1 MKQLI
6 VALIK
11 FQKQVKTIP
20 KNKRNPFYDSMY
32 ADLAQVIDVCQPS
45 LNDNGLAI
53 TQSFVSNEFGNL
65 LVTRLMHES
74 GEILESQIVLPQISD
89 AQKLTGAITYLR
101 RTTFLSIC
109 GLCADDDLDGN
120 DIVQVPHV
128 KPSHVN
134 NNTQQRTMGANN
146 ALASDA
152 QKNAMRKMGIQ
163 FDENVTKSEAS
174 RLIEAK
180 NKDKK

>member
-128 KPSHVN
+128 KPSASK
-134 NNTQQRTMGANN
+134 TDYP
-146 ALASDA
+146 ASDA

-163 FDENVTKSEAS
+163 FNDNVTKSEAS